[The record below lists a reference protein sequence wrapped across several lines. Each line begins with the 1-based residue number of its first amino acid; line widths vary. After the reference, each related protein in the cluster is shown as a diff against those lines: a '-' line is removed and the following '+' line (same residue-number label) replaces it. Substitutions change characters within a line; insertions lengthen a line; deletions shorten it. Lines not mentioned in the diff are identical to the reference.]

1 MPPLPTAISLAV
13 LRFMKNLNE
22 KRNNLTSSAYT
33 ALIEGITIQEKI
45 LADSYTY
52 QLFLGLVYGECL
64 LNLKG

>member
-22 KRNNLTSSAYT
+22 KQNNLTHSAYNS
-33 ALIEGITIQEKI
+33 LIEGIIVQEKI
-45 LADSYTY
+45 LADSYAY

-64 LNLKG
+64 QNLKG